1 MQRLW
6 FQLMPSPDRIASI
19 LARPTRETALVVLDS
34 SLVLYDPMAKPRE
47 VVR

>member
-1 MQRLW
+1 MRRLW
-6 FQLMPSPDRIASI
+6 FQLMPSPNRIASN

-34 SLVLYDPMAKPRE
+34 SLALYDPMAKPRE